1 MVSSAIRKTDAVLA
15 LDQGGHGSRAM
26 LVGADDGQILAIHED
41 RVPIQAEGAKAEQD
55 AQALLDSLLRVVTR
69 ACEEPGL
76 HIRAAGLATQRS
88 PILCWRRGS
97 ITPLGAVLG
106 WQDRR
111 AAHLLPTD
119 AAEIAE
125 IERRTGLV
133 VNAHYGASK
142 LRWSLQNNAAAV
154 AARQQNDLVAGPLA
168 AFLVQGLTRA
178 EQPLLDAINASRSL
192 LLNRETR
199 AWDPW
204 LLKCFGMPMEVLPQ
218 VQPALSDFGRLCIG
232 DLPLRLVTGDQS
244 AVPFAFGA
252 PDADTLYLNLGTGAF
267 LQRVPGAERALPP
280 LLENPL
286 PAEPWRAMEGTVNG
300 AATALD
306 LFASGGD
313 GGSLSNTSAPN
324 APDGH
329 GLDGLLQLTSEA
341 PLFLNAVGGLGSPD
355 WRHDLASGFIAKA
368 QPEPA
373 LALAIVAESIVFLIQ
388 RNLDA
393 MQRQCR
399 AAQRILVSGGLARA
413 DALCQAVADLSGHP
427 VLRPAEHEATALG
440 VAVLLGAAHKAAD
453 GPGSRLFLPGS
464 NPVLAQRYRRWS
476 EAMAQALA

>member
-1 MVSSAIRKTDAVLA
+1 MMSSATRKAEVVLA
-15 LDQGGHGSRAM
+15 LDQGGHGSRAA
-26 LVGADDGQILAIHED
+26 LVGTDDGRILAMHED
-41 RVPIQAEGAKAEQD
+41 QVPIQAEGAQAEQD
-55 AQALLDSLLRVVTR
+55 AQALLDSLIRVVTR

-76 HIRAAGLATQRS
+76 HIRVAGLATQRS
-88 PILCWRRGS
+88 PILCWRRSS
-97 ITPLGAVLG
+97 ITPLGPVLG

-119 AAEIAE
+119 AAEITE

-142 LRWSLQNNAAAV
+142 LRWSLQHNAAAV
-154 AARQQNDLVAGPLA
+154 AAAQQNDLAAGPLA

-178 EQPLLDAINASRSL
+178 GEPLVDTINASRSL
-192 LLNRETR
+192 LLNRDSR

-204 LLKCFGMPMEVLPQ
+204 LLQCFGLPLAVLPR

-232 DLPLRLVTGDQS
+232 NLPLRLVTGDQS

-267 LQRVPGAERALPP
+267 LQRVPGPNRALPP

-306 LFASGGD
+306 LFAQSSD
-313 GGSLSNTSAPN
+313 GRSPADL
-324 APDGH
+324 DGPAGQ
-329 GLDGLLQLTSEA
+329 GLDALTQLSADA

-355 WRHDLASGFIAKA
+355 WRHDLSSAFVGET
-368 QPEPA
+368 QPEPGVA
-373 LALAIVAESIVFLIQ
+373 IAIVAESIVFLIQ

-393 MQRQCR
+393 MQQQSPAPR
-399 AAQRILVSGGLARA
+399 RILVSGGLSRA

-440 VAVLLGAAHKAAD
+440 VAVLLGAVHNAAE
-453 GPGSRLFLPGS
+453 GPGSRWLLPRS

-476 EAMAQALA
+476 EAMARALA